1 MDIIKGDVLTLE
13 NEKYIVIETLNHLNN
28 NYIFTDKLKNNE
40 VSKEYNIFKVNGDFV
55 EIVNDELLNNEL
67 TERFK
72 ELINEDLNSFLE
84 RNLS

>member
-13 NEKYIVIETLNHLNN
+13 NEKYIVIETLNYQKN

-40 VSKEYNIFKVNGDFV
+40 ISKEYNIFKVDGDYV
-55 EIVNDELLNNEL
+55 EMIEDNMEL
-67 TERFK
+67 TEKFK

-84 RNLS
+84 RNMS